1 MVTQQM
7 VIRAAMLATCAQGA
21 LIALAAALGCWGGV
35 GLVAPVAAYTAACWA
50 RERRI
55 AGGEQAATD
64 G

>member
-21 LIALAAALGCWGGV
+21 LIALAASTGCWGGV

-50 RERRI
+50 RERRV
-55 AGGEQAATD
+55 AG
-64 G
+64 